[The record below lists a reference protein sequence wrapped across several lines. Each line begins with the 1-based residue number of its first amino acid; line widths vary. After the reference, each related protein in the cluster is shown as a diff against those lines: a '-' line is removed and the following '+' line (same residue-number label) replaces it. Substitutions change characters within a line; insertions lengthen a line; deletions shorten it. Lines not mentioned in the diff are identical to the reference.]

1 MFVVPNHMLEQ
12 FSNEFMELYPLANIM
27 VADDENF
34 SAERRKAFVA
44 SATLNSPDAIIIT
57 HSAFKRI
64 GVTEASVAP
73 IEMRLSPI
81 LRWSLQT
88 GERPGNARAPQ
99 SAEQQIEAVN
109 QRFDAIIGASGKD
122 STIKFEDIGADFIYA
137 DEAHAFRKL
146 DFHTAQQIKGI
157 DPNGSQAAMDMYVKT
172 RILERARP
180 GRAFV
185 FASGT
190 PVTNTMGELSPSCGS
205 LRRKRWSFP
214 AFRPS
219 TLGHASSARWPCA

>member
-1 MFVVPNHMLEQ
+1 
-12 FSNEFMELYPLANIM
+12 M

-73 IEMRLSPI
+73 IRDEIVTDLEMELA
-81 LRWSLQT
+81 SLAKDQGT
-88 GERPGNARAPQ
+88 RVRRSQ
-99 SAEQQIEAVN
+99 LEQQIEAVN

-146 DFHTAQQIKGI
+146 DFH
-157 DPNGSQAAMDMYVKT
+157 SAADQGNRPQRFAGCDGHV
-172 RILERARP
+172 RQDAHPERARP

-190 PVTNTMGELSPSCGS
+190 PVTNTMGELFTIMRFFAPQEMELSGISTFDSWARQFGEVA
-205 LRRKRWSFP
+205 LRLNQTRRQV
-214 AFRPS
+214 R
-219 TLGHASSARWPCA
+219 TD